1 MADAFHLSQTGY
13 SILSEK
19 YCFQAGALPPGYKPE
34 FEISLF
40 NNEKHR
46 SLQSSGNWQSFYILN
61 QKSKRISA
69 AMHFHVYGNLAQS
82 PLRSP
87 FGSMEFSKEVSAELI
102 FDFLKFVEASL
113 KEQSISRIVIKNYP
127 QAYAKDQSVL
137 LHTFLVKLGYTIAK
151 AEVGSVIEITP
162 GPIRKFFH
170 RSARRRLDKAK
181 NAGLIVKKFGIRRST
196 EVFTFIQQCRAE
208 KQYCCSMSLADFQK
222 TVNLF
227 PNHYVSFGVFDG
239 HQLVAASITIRVK
252 KNILYDFY
260 HDHVSSYDHLSP
272 VVLLVSAIYEF
283 CQDKNIELLDLGTS
297 TLNSA
302 PNFSLLHFKKSLG
315 CQFTSKLTFEKM
327 IN

>member
-1 MADAFHLSQTGY
+1 
-13 SILSEK
+13 LSEK

-61 QKSKRISA
+61 QNNKRISA
-69 AMHFHVYGNLAQS
+69 VMHFHVFHDLAQS

-87 FGSMEFSKEVSAELI
+87 FGSVEFSKKVPAELI
-102 FDFLKFVEASL
+102 FDFLQFVETSL
-113 KEQSISRIVIKNYP
+113 KEQSVSKIVIKNYP
-127 QAYAKDQSVL
+127 HAYAEHQSVL

-151 AEVGSVIEITP
+151 AEIGSVIEITS

-181 NAGLIVKKFGIRRST
+181 NAGLTVKELTIRRSA
-196 EVFTFIQQCRAE
+196 EVFTFIQQCRTN
-208 KQYCCSMSLADFQK
+208 KQYPFSMSLTDFQK

-227 PNHYVSFGVFDG
+227 PDHYLLFGVFDG

-297 TLNSA
+297 TLNSV